1 MEGVSNILLLG
12 FPITITKKVQETM
25 GNTNFSLPIPR
36 ERDQNPS
43 FTKKI
48 TIQDQ
53 DNKLPRGAPY
63 VAPSIHQE
71 ISPND
76 IFTRDKHHISQE

>member
-1 MEGVSNILLLG
+1 MGGQQGVSNILLLG
-12 FPITITKKVQETM
+12 FPITITKKEKETIS
-25 GNTNFSLPIPR
+25 NADFSLPIPRER

-43 FTKKI
+43 FTKQI

-63 VAPSIHQE
+63 LAPSIH
-71 ISPND
+71 
-76 IFTRDKHHISQE
+76 